1 MRQLFKLASAAAFGA
16 IAAGSIVYAQAPAAQ
31 PEHIVSLYRAA
42 PGQQENLL
50 RWMAQQNRVAV
61 AAGVAP
67 NQLYIHT
74 NGDSWDYM
82 SVAPVTTAA
91 QDDALDAAAR
101 KLGVMAGPRVGLELR
116 KYVAWHTD
124 TFTVGP
130 VSAEQALARLEQR

>member
-1 MRQLFKLASAAAFGA
+1 MKQLIKLASAAAVGA
-16 IAAGSIVYAQAPAAQ
+16 IAAGSIVYAQAPAAS
-31 PEHIVSLYRAA
+31 PEQIVSLYRAA

-50 RWMAQQNRVAV
+50 RWFAQQNRVAV

-67 NQLYIHT
+67 NQLYVHT

-82 SVAPVTTAA
+82 SVAPVTTPA
-91 QDDALDAAAR
+91 QDDAVDAAAQ
-101 KLGVMAGPRVGLELR
+101 KMGIMAGPRSGLELR

-130 VSAEQALARLEQR
+130 VTAEQALARLDRR